1 MLRAD
6 KDGRML
12 SFHND
17 DFSLYIFKCNCN
29 REIRRLL
36 TKISNLVQFNNK
48 KHLLECKDIGCLI
61 F

>member
-6 KDGRML
+6 KDGRMT

-17 DFSLYIFKCNCN
+17 EFSLYIFKCNCN
-29 REIRRLL
+29 REIRHLL